1 MNKRVVFIIILI
13 TLIICW
19 AMYYYI
25 PDTSDKVWNIAKEL
39 YQLQLE
45 KQHCKDNLSFLQ
57 TLEDYNGV
65 NDECNKNDSLIEK
78 KKLELWAAYEFEY
91 MRTDMIISE
100 MLMSKDIEKV
110 EEVINSTWEN
120 ETWTAFNTL
129 MAILEEPW
137 TPKKVE

>member
-1 MNKRVVFIIILI
+1 MNKRIVFIIILI

-19 AMYYYI
+19 AMYYCRT
-25 PDTSDKVWNIAKEL
+25 DTSDKVWNIAKEL